1 MAKYTTIKGN
11 AKAEVIEISRW
22 KAGGYITDVATKY
35 PKNDPYN
42 SNTYKSYTGGLY
54 KVQAGKGN
62 DVITLAGVGTNV
74 RSGQKI
80 YGEAGKDAIRL
91 TDNAGNSHYIN
102 GGAGNDTIDI
112 NSGNKHTVYGGDG
125 NDTIEVAVHVDRVDW
140 YMGGGASYVQSTP
153 VKKVSGIKAYGGND
167 ADTIHIGFDKNT
179 RVDGGNQS
187 DKLIAIKSNASY
199 LYGGSGNDKIAVLD
213 SKNMTVDGNAGKDY
227 IYINGTSTG
236 KFSGGSGSDYI
247 GASENTKSATMAGGA
262 GNDTY
267 EIARTLS
274 GKAKIVIDQTTAG
287 KKDVDKLKIAG
298 SSKDFVKL
306 FKYSS
311 GNMILYAQ
319 SGATV
324 TIKGWKKAALAEID
338 FLGKEKLTKK
348 QINELAG
355 ISVSAPG
362 KVSAVRM
369 EALKAAEIDF
379 PNSAVVGST
388 KLDVLGSEDKQK
400 VQIVATKG

>member
-1 MAKYTTIKGN
+1 
-11 AKAEVIEISRW
+11 
-22 KAGGYITDVATKY
+22 
-35 PKNDPYN
+35 
-42 SNTYKSYTGGLY
+42 
-54 KVQAGKGN
+54 
-62 DVITLAGVGTNV
+62 
-74 RSGQKI
+74 
-80 YGEAGKDAIRL
+80 
-91 TDNAGNSHYIN
+91 
-102 GGAGNDTIDI
+102 
-112 NSGNKHTVYGGDG
+112 
-125 NDTIEVAVHVDRVDW
+125 
-140 YMGGGASYVQSTP
+140 
-153 VKKVSGIKAYGGND
+153 
-167 ADTIHIGFDKNT
+167 
-179 RVDGGNQS
+179 
-187 DKLIAIKSNASY
+187 
-199 LYGGSGNDKIAVLD
+199 
-213 SKNMTVDGNAGKDY
+213 
-227 IYINGTSTG
+227 
-236 KFSGGSGSDYI
+236 
-247 GASENTKSATMAGGA
+247 MAGGA

>member
-22 KAGGYITDVATKY
+22 KAGGYITDIATKY
-35 PKNDPYN
+35 PKSDPYN
-42 SNTYKSYTGGLY
+42 FNARKSYAGGLY

-62 DVITLAGVGTNV
+62 DVITLSGIGTNV

-112 NSGNKHTVYGGDG
+112 NSGNKHKVYGGAG
-125 NDTIEVAVHVDRVDW
+125 NDTIEVSVHVDRVGW
-140 YMGGGASYVQSTP
+140 YMGGGASFAHSTP
-153 VKKVSGIKAYGGND
+153 VKKVSGVKVYGGNGVD
-167 ADTIHIGFDKNT
+167 SINIGFDKNT
-179 RVDGGNQS
+179 RVYGENQN
-187 DKLIAIKSNASY
+187 DKMIAIKSNASY
-199 LYGGSGNDKIAVLD
+199 LYGGNGNDKIAVQD
-213 SKNMTVDGNAGKDY
+213 SKNMKVDGNAGRDY

-236 KFSGGSGSDYI
+236 KFSGGSGNDYI

-274 GKAKIVIDQTTAG
+274 GEAKIVIDQTTAG

-298 SSKDFVKL
+298 SSKDFVKQ
-306 FKYSS
+306 FKYSN
-311 GNMILYAQ
+311 GNMIIYAQ

-362 KVSAVRM
+362 KVSEVRM